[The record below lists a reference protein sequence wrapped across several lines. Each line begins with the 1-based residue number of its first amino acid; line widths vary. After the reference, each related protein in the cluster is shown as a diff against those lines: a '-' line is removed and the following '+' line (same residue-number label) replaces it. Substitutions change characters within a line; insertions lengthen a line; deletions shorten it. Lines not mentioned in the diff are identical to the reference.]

1 MSSSYTLT
9 PIRSDADHQAA
20 LKLAEAYFD
29 APSEPDPDSPEGAH
43 FEALITLIEAY
54 EAKHYPVS
62 PPDPIA
68 AIRFRMEQAGLSA
81 ADLKP
86 YIGGLNRVYEV
97 LSGKRGLSLTMI
109 RKLHRGLG
117 VPLSSLIG
125 IDADDAP
132 SAR

>member
-1 MSSSYTLT
+1 MRST
-9 PIRSDADHQAA
+9 PTRWSHEPDLHTDAHPQRCRPQGR
-20 LKLAEAYFD
+20 AEAG
-29 APSEPDPDSPEGAH
+29 AGVHRCATRARPDSPEGAH

-62 PPDPIA
+62 PPDPIG

-97 LSGKRGLSLTMI
+97 LNGKRGLTW
-109 RKLHRGLG
+109 R
-117 VPLSSLIG
+117 
-125 IDADDAP
+125 
-132 SAR
+132 